1 MKWALPVRE
10 RSLKSTGPHKRLEGE
25 EGYTSVHVHTGLRLL
40 SSTRRWVH
48 AGDLAFSCCFY
59 TREVQEFKHVFC
71 HPRVDWVHAGRFDI
85 VESLLHTGNF
95 MASCAAPVIHAPLG
109 ARERFKVPVIHEAV
123 TMFDIVHLWL
133 GDERLRSPQKAM
145 AQNSNSVESYDSSM
159 PRTKNLVA

>member
-1 MKWALPVRE
+1 
-10 RSLKSTGPHKRLEGE
+10 
-25 EGYTSVHVHTGLRLL
+25 
-40 SSTRRWVH
+40 
-48 AGDLAFSCCFY
+48 
-59 TREVQEFKHVFC
+59 
-71 HPRVDWVHAGRFDI
+71 
-85 VESLLHTGNF
+85 